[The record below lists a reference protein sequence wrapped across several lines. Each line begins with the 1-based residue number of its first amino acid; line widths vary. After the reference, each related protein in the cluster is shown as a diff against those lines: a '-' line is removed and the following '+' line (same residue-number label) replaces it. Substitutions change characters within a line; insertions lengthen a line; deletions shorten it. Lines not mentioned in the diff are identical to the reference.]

1 MAGIGLI
8 CVGPAMHFWFN
19 TVSKVLPK
27 RDIATTLIKIVMGQ
41 TLFGPAMTAGFF
53 SVNAGLQ
60 GIICVTFLIL
70 RRFVYLT

>member
-1 MAGIGLI
+1 MAGIGMI
-8 CVGPAMHFWFN
+8 IVGPSMHFWFN
-19 TVSKVLPK
+19 SVSKVLPK

-60 GIICVTFLIL
+60 GIIYVTFLVL
-70 RRFVYLT
+70 RELDLQT